1 MRKSIL
7 ATSVAALLLS
17 ANVRAQDLQP
27 PPPPQPPGATADDA
41 SPQAREA
48 QQLVASMHSE
58 ASAQADAANAQ
69 ASGSQQPN
77 LSDPRLKQAQQLVA
91 SLHFQSGEI
100 AIPEAKAHLH
110 LGEGFR
116 YLPKPDARKVLE
128 QLWGNPPDDK
138 IIGLIVPTDAALLS
152 DKSWATLVTYV
163 DDGHVADAD
172 AAKTDYD
179 KLLKDMKQ
187 STIDANDERKKAGY
201 DAIELIGWAAPPRYD
216 AQGKKLYWA
225 RELAI
230 ANNSGHTLNY
240 DIRVLGRTGYLSL
253 NAIARMQD
261 LAEVQ
266 GGMQRILP
274 MVDFDAGQR
283 YADFNPSTDKL
294 AAYGIAALVAG
305 GIAAKAGLFAKLG
318 VILLAAKK
326 FIIIAVAAIAAWMK
340 KVFGGKDKNKPGP
353 TVQ

>member
-1 MRKSIL
+1 MRKTIL

-17 ANVRAQDLQP
+17 ANLCAQDSP
-27 PPPPQPPGATADDA
+27 PPPPGAAADDGNA
-41 SPQAREA
+41 QAREA
-48 QQLVASMHSE
+48 QQLVASMQNE
-58 ASAQADAANAQ
+58 ASTQADAASAQ
-69 ASGSQQPN
+69 ASGSQQPD
-77 LSDPRLKQAQQLVA
+77 LSDPRVKQAQQLVA
-91 SLHFQSGEI
+91 SLNFQSGEI

-116 YLPKPDARKVLE
+116 FLPKSDARKVLE

-138 IIGLIVPTDAALLS
+138 IIGLIVPTDPSLLS

-163 DDGHVADAD
+163 DDGHVSDED

-179 KLLKDMKQ
+179 KLLKDMKEGTQ
-187 STIDANDERKKAGY
+187 AENEERKKAGY
-201 DAIELIGWAAPPRYD
+201 DAIELVGWAAPPRYD

-261 LAEVQ
+261 LPDVQ

-305 GIAAKAGLFAKLG
+305 GIAAKAGLFAKIG

-326 FIIIAVAAIAAWMK
+326 LVIVIIAAIGAGIK
-340 KVFGGKDKNKPGP
+340 KLFGGKDKNKPGP